1 MGLLNTRD
9 QYELHNRKLKK
20 AIGDIKWY
28 RLLSLEDEKFPKSSD
43 AELLDA
49 AAEILDNDVH
59 HLLYRKRLAVK
70 RTLRN
75 EYFSQT

>member
-9 QYELHNRKLKK
+9 QYELHNRKLRK

-28 RLLSLEDEKFPKSSD
+28 RILSMEDEKFHKVSD

-59 HLLYRKRLAVK
+59 HLIYRNRLAVK
-70 RTLRN
+70 RALRN
-75 EYFSQT
+75 PYFSQT